1 MNIRHLW
8 SIQPPS
14 AIHVDV
20 PPEVCLSLLS
30 KASRPSI
37 DRLHLRETF
46 AEGRRYF
53 IEPTSDGFLITT
65 NSKGFINRRRT
76 ESLTELRAQVTG
88 FGEHGTSIIFR
99 GHLRP
104 IRFVSSLW
112 IPVGMICLLW
122 PVPWPR
128 MFVVG
133 LLSVIFGFAWAG
145 LRYGAA
151 LEIAEM
157 TYFIHKAFENVPKFV
172 PIALPTPS
180 DINVSGGDF
189 DVLWDQFVRARQNE
203 T

>member
-8 SIQPPS
+8 SIQTPS
-14 AIHVDV
+14 AIYVDV

-37 DRLHLRETF
+37 DRLHLRDTF
-46 AEGRRYF
+46 MEGRRYY
-53 IEPTSDGFLITT
+53 IEATSDGFRMTT
-65 NSKGFINRRRT
+65 TSKALINRRRT
-76 ESLTELRAQVTG
+76 ESMTILRAQVNG
-88 FGEHGTSIIFR
+88 IGERGTSIVFR

-104 IRFVSSLW
+104 VRFASSLW
-112 IPVGMICLLW
+112 IPVGMTCLLW

-128 MFVVG
+128 MFIVG
-133 LLSVIFGFAWAG
+133 LLTVIFGFAWAG

-157 TYFIHKAFENVPKFV
+157 IYFIHKAFENVPKFV
-172 PIALPTPS
+172 PFALPIPS
-180 DINVSGGDF
+180 TRNVSGGDF
-189 DVLWDQFVRARQNE
+189 DVLWDQFVRAHQNE